1 MHYKRYDIAS
11 KLVARLLGSSGV
23 SSRVKDKCLEL
34 KKQIVVE
41 AKKQQLAKQQAAENA
56 EKEQ

>member
-1 MHYKRYDIAS
+1 
-11 KLVARLLGSSGV
+11 
-23 SSRVKDKCLEL
+23 VKDKCLEL